1 MPSLWR
7 RVVGSKKA
15 RHGEVVSTASTSPLP
30 AGEPYQPDDE
40 TTSSTTRLHYIT
52 TGYGMQL
59 LRQVHLI
66 DPLHSPSWSGQQ
78 RTPQLP
84 PSILHLLEST
94 FALAPEAAVLLP
106 PHIITPTHNPNMLAI
121 RGLLLDT
128 IKHVGPAMDSPGGS
142 SSLNSQYLP
151 PKWLTKLAVSPNST
165 TLREAP
171 LVASP
176 PSLHRPNPQIAL
188 QEKYHDFMQTVFL
201 LAFQAL
207 NSPDSSPES
216 SPKTPAIKP
225 LFSSIRMCVTE
236 AGYFGLV
243 PQSVRPGDNI
253 FMVERDAPKSV
264 FVVRRHPVHG
274 FFLWNGVVYVHRLA
288 EVVGNEF
295 ATDRIVVG

>member
-7 RVVGSKKA
+7 RVVRSRKD
-15 RHGEVVSTASTSPLP
+15 HHDSLSTSSTSPQP
-30 AGEPYQPDDE
+30 SKEVYQPKDE
-40 TTSSTTRLHYIT
+40 STNSETRLHYII

-59 LRQVHLI
+59 LRQVHLV

-78 RTPQLP
+78 RTPQLV

-94 FALAPEAAVLLP
+94 FALTPEAAVLLP
-106 PHIITPTHNPNMLAI
+106 QHIITPTHNPNMLAI

-128 IKHVGPAMDSPGGS
+128 IKHIGPAMDIPSNS
-142 SSLNSQYLP
+142 STYLP

-176 PSLHRPNPQIAL
+176 PCLHRPNPQVAL
-188 QEKYHDFMQTVFL
+188 QQKYHDFIQTVFL
-201 LAFQAL
+201 LAFQSL
-207 NSPDSSPES
+207 NSPES
-216 SPKTPAIKP
+216 SPDSSASKIPAIKP
-225 LFSSIRMCVTE
+225 LFASIRMCVTE

-243 PQSVRPGDNI
+243 PQSARPGDNI
-253 FMVERDAPKSV
+253 FMVERDALKSV

-288 EVVGNEF
+288 EVVGNEN